1 MSVPNKVDLIDVTI
15 VREVRMTPKCN
26 MGDEGD
32 FIETKKPLGE
42 PLMDGTDK

>member
-1 MSVPNKVDLIDVTI
+1 
-15 VREVRMTPKCN
+15 MTPKCN